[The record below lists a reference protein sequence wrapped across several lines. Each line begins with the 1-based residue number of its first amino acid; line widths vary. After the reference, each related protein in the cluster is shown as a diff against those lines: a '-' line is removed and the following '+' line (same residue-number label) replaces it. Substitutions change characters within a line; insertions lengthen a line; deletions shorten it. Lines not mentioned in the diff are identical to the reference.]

1 MSTSWCIQFAYE
13 KMARKVAHLD
23 AELPPQRAAAY
34 LTSHALTMSTPSPRT
49 CPCTTAI
56 TPFRRTRPRFFVL
69 SAAYSDF
76 RAEIGRGRASLVRER
91 VDRLAVSA
99 ISQSD
104 VRLGIRVM
112 GQRCALQVRC
122 GGRVGPVGRAR
133 RLGAISKRHPPRAEM
148 LVRKKLLRKDR
159 ASIPPRGRQCHRH
172 GILFQA

>member
-1 MSTSWCIQFAYE
+1 
-13 KMARKVAHLD
+13 
-23 AELPPQRAAAY
+23 
-34 LTSHALTMSTPSPRT
+34 MSTPSPRT

-91 VDRLAVSA
+91 VDRMAVSA

-133 RLGAISKRHPPRAEM
+133 RLGAISKRDPPRAAWM
-148 LVRKKLLRKDR
+148 GCSSRKRG
-159 ASIPPRGRQCHRH
+159 PRINSATGTWTARRQCRSRFH
-172 GILFQA
+172 QAAKTSKNIYIRKIAGCIVRSGLNKLDKWQGEEFV